1 MEASSDAV
9 SHEQGICGP
18 LLPLSSGRQRDF
30 GTLSLLSAAMGM
42 CSVLPWET
50 LPGIWFLAL
59 SQQRESGLW
68 KQCVP
73 VPAYYGPCTRREVN
87 IEVEE

>member
-1 MEASSDAV
+1 
-9 SHEQGICGP
+9 
-18 LLPLSSGRQRDF
+18 
-30 GTLSLLSAAMGM
+30 MGM